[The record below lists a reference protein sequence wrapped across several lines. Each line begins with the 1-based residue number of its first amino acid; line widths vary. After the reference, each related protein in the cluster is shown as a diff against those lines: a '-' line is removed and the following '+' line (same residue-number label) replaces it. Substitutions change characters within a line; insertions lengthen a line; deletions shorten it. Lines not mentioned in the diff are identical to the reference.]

1 MPLAVSHRR
10 RVTDKLRRTGTGCF
24 QVKALGALYGLQ
36 PRNCGRKGI
45 TLFKT
50 DKAGFPDQNSS
61 GKVRVVVYSC
71 LLTQDCNWIDQC
83 NPYHVINLYRRTPDC
98 DSTVMLSCTTHT
110 PMFYR

>member
-10 RVTDKLRRTGTGCF
+10 RSTDELEKAGTLCF

-61 GKVRVVVYSC
+61 GKVRLIVCSC
-71 LLTQDCNWIDQC
+71 LLA
-83 NPYHVINLYRRTPDC
+83 
-98 DSTVMLSCTTHT
+98 
-110 PMFYR
+110 